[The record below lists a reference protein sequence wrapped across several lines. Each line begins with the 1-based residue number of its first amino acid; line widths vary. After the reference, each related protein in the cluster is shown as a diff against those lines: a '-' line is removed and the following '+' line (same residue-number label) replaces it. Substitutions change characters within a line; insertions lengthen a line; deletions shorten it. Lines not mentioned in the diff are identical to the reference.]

1 MSISIWPLWVF
12 ADRVLFDLLEVNHR
26 KDYWIIEMLF
36 ILFFQ
41 RDVMKVESQVRILS
55 ALIVLRGTMRRIV
68 EASDKIYKSV
78 DSR

>member
-12 ADRVLFDLLEVNHR
+12 EDRVLFDLLAVNHR

-36 ILFFQ
+36 ILSFQ